1 MREIR
6 WQLLVA
12 MELRPVHGMHAE
24 CLECVGTRRRWL
36 SGRQRERKPAAG
48 VLPRRGPS
56 AGLRMGPHLEA
67 AQVKGTTS
75 LEAKVGGRGSLAAGY
90 SAHKKAQSRPGF
102 GLLRASVLT
111 SNREEKQLVL

>member
-1 MREIR
+1 MSHI
-6 WQLLVA
+6 L
-12 MELRPVHGMHAE
+12 
-24 CLECVGTRRRWL
+24 
-36 SGRQRERKPAAG
+36 G
-48 VLPRRGPS
+48 VLNCKWRNFTAATAFEIQLRFEGGICAEIANINSLYFPARNAPYASRS
-56 AGLRMGPHLEA
+56 ASLSPA
-67 AQVKGTTS
+67 S